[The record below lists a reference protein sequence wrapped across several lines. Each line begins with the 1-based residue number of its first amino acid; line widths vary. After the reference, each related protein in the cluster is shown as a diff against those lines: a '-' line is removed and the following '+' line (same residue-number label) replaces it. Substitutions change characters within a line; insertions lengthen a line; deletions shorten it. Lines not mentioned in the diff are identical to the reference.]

1 MFRFY
6 RNNVNFALNM
16 AINYSGSVWTKHL
29 FGAKLNGVSKIKNKL
44 KKVLKMQIVKSD
56 YDLKYILKGGLVRS
70 SASGKFEGND
80 YSSSVR
86 ISSSN
91 IYDVA
96 NEKTGFMDEVE
107 QKVVFKIICP
117 DNNTAG
123 LVAAAIKEK
132 FKKGEEI
139 PVEGG
144 FPNDQRIITIA
155 NPVEYFLFDTKP
167 AKKPENK

>member
-1 MFRFY
+1 
-6 RNNVNFALNM
+6 
-16 AINYSGSVWTKHL
+16 
-29 FGAKLNGVSKIKNKL
+29 
-44 KKVLKMQIVKSD
+44 MQIVKSD

-96 NEKTGFMDEVE
+96 NEKTGFMDE
-107 QKVVFKIICP
+107 
-117 DNNTAG
+117 
-123 LVAAAIKEK
+123 
-132 FKKGEEI
+132 EEI

-167 AKKPENK
+167 AKKTENK

>member
-1 MFRFY
+1 
-6 RNNVNFALNM
+6 
-16 AINYSGSVWTKHL
+16 
-29 FGAKLNGVSKIKNKL
+29 
-44 KKVLKMQIVKSD
+44 MQIVKSD

-91 IYDVA
+91 IYDVV
-96 NEKTGFMDEVE
+96 NEKNGFTDEVE
-107 QKVVFKIICP
+107 QKYIFKIIC
-117 DNNTAG
+117 TAG
-123 LVAAAIKEK
+123 LVASAIKEK
-132 FKKGEEI
+132 FRKGEEI

-167 AKKPENK
+167 AKKTENK

>member
-1 MFRFY
+1 
-6 RNNVNFALNM
+6 
-16 AINYSGSVWTKHL
+16 
-29 FGAKLNGVSKIKNKL
+29 
-44 KKVLKMQIVKSD
+44 MQIVKSD
-56 YDLKYILKGGLVRS
+56 YDLKYVLKGGLVRS

-91 IYDVA
+91 IYDVE
-96 NEKTGFMDEVE
+96 NEKTGFTDEVE

-123 LVAAAIKEK
+123 LVASAIKEK
-132 FKKGEEI
+132 FRKGEEI

-167 AKKPENK
+167 AKKTENKQ

>member
-1 MFRFY
+1 
-6 RNNVNFALNM
+6 M
-16 AINYSGSVWTKHL
+16 AQNYSSPVWTKHL
-29 FGAKLNGVSKIKNKL
+29 FGAVFNGVSKINKL

-123 LVAAAIKEK
+123 LVASAIKEK
-132 FKKGEEI
+132 FRKGEEI

-167 AKKPENK
+167 ANKADKKQ